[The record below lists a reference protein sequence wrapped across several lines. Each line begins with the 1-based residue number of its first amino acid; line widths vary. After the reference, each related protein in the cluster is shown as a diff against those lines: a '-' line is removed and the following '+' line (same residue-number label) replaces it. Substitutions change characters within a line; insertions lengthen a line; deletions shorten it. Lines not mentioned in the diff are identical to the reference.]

1 LLNHNTHKCWEKT
14 HKLFSQ
20 ADYKEHSH
28 TLIKQSLMIK
38 ELWSSLG
45 CPGGHD
51 LEDKAI
57 HSTYS
62 TKHNLIW
69 EFLKGNS
76 HRNKSK
82 ARSGTWVA

>member
-1 LLNHNTHKCWEKT
+1 
-14 HKLFSQ
+14 
-20 ADYKEHSH
+20 
-28 TLIKQSLMIK
+28 MIK

-62 TKHNLIW
+62 LIYNLIW
-69 EFLKGNS
+69 EFLKGNT
-76 HRNKSK
+76 HKNKSK

>member
-1 LLNHNTHKCWEKT
+1 M
-14 HKLFSQ
+14 
-20 ADYKEHSH
+20 
-28 TLIKQSLMIK
+28 KQR
-38 ELWSSLG
+38 LWSSFG
-45 CPGGHD
+45 YPGGHD

-62 TKHNLIW
+62 LTHNLIW
-69 EFLKGNS
+69 EFLQGNI

>member
-1 LLNHNTHKCWEKT
+1 
-14 HKLFSQ
+14 
-20 ADYKEHSH
+20 
-28 TLIKQSLMIK
+28 MIK

-51 LEDKAI
+51 DKAI

-69 EFLKGNS
+69 EFLKGNT

>member
-1 LLNHNTHKCWEKT
+1 MLKG
-14 HKLFSQ
+14 
-20 ADYKEHSH
+20 
-28 TLIKQSLMIK
+28 
-38 ELWSSLG
+38 LWSSFG

-51 LEDKAI
+51 LEDQAI

-62 TKHNLIW
+62 LTHNLTW
-69 EFLKGNS
+69 EFLKGNT